1 MKFVSFSRCSSVR
14 ISLLIIVW
22 FKKHFPSVDITV
34 DMYLSYI
41 LSECREIIF
50 NILSQNGR
58 RQKSSNIALHGPGS
72 GKKSIQIHKILRT
85 DCMRKG
91 MLCSSMVCVFKP
103 SSKISSHWYL
113 SLLSLS
119 LARSYYSP
127 LTLRFLSFVVRLSVS
142 WRSCYLLSNRKY
154 KFELHLCLI
163 GSTIVVIFSLCH
175 AIWSVIKKCLII
187 TDPIVNDIV
196 FIISC
201 WIHWSISRLVRLVII

>member
-113 SLLSLS
+113 SLLSLCLS
-119 LARSYYSP
+119 LSLLLFTPY
-127 LTLRFLSFVVRLSVS
+127 TSVS
-142 WRSCYLLSNRKY
+142 FFCCKT
-154 KFELHLCLI
+154 K
-163 GSTIVVIFSLCH
+163 
-175 AIWSVIKKCLII
+175 
-187 TDPIVNDIV
+187 
-196 FIISC
+196 
-201 WIHWSISRLVRLVII
+201 RLVKKLLLAFESQV